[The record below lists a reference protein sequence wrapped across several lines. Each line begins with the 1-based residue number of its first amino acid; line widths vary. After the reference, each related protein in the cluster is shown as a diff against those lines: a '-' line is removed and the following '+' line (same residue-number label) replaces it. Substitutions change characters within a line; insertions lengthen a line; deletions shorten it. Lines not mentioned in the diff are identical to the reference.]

1 MKKEAN
7 IHVRTMEAQRGWSGS
22 NIFGLQSLSRSKDA
36 WVLGLLCNNID
47 FNLAC
52 FLCFISLGALDF
64 HSMRHHLI
72 ENNCNL
78 FNLRVPQLDPEV
90 TNWTPTDRIYLQLC
104 VRWEAGRRSFVGSKR
119 RSAASPLS
127 RLVVIL
133 LGDLVSLGGGKV
145 FTKHYFHTAR
155 RQQFEID
162 QNGWST
168 KIVYLALFHSSSS
181 ML

>member
-1 MKKEAN
+1 M
-7 IHVRTMEAQRGWSGS
+7 
-22 NIFGLQSLSRSKDA
+22 
-36 WVLGLLCNNID
+36 LGLLCNNID
-47 FNLAC
+47 FHLAC

-64 HSMRHHLI
+64 HSMQHHLI

-78 FNLRVPQLDPEV
+78 FNLRVPQLDPEF

-104 VRWEAGRRSFVGSKR
+104 VRREAGRRSFVGSKR

-133 LGDLVSLGGGKV
+133 LGDLVSLGGG
-145 FTKHYFHTAR
+145 FHQTSHKLFSHS
-155 RQQFEID
+155 QKTTIEID